1 MPTIIDL
8 RSDTVTL
15 PPPEMRRAMYEAE
28 LGDDVYR
35 EDPTINRL
43 QARTAAL
50 LGMEAALFVPSGT
63 MGNLVAVLTHCR
75 RGDEIILG
83 DESHMFHYE
92 GGNSSVLGGTAMHP
106 VPNAPDGTIRL
117 ETLRAAVRDP
127 ADEHCARTALICLE
141 NTHNRCGG
149 AVLEPAYMEAV
160 RTVAD
165 EIGVPVHLDGA
176 RLFNAAVYCGVPVRE
191 LVRYVD
197 SVSFCFSKGLA
208 APVGSILCGSRAFIA
223 EALRWRKLVGGGM
236 RQAGVLAA
244 AGLYALEHMVERLAD
259 DHDNARA
266 LADGLSEIRGLRL
279 AQPDVQTNIVIV
291 DVAEAGVDPLAFV
304 HDLEEV
310 GVLGSHF
317 GGSLVRFVT
326 HYGIER
332 SDVEKTVARVHQ
344 VMTRRSFST
353 R

>member
-1 MPTIIDL
+1 
-8 RSDTVTL
+8 
-15 PPPEMRRAMYEAE
+15 MRRAMYEAE

-43 QARTAAL
+43 QERTAAL

-92 GGNSSVLGGTAMHP
+92 VGGSSVLGGTAMHP
-106 VPNAPDGTIRL
+106 VPNARDGTIPL
-117 ETLRAAVRDP
+117 ETMRAAVRDP
-127 ADEHCARTALICLE
+127 LDEHCARTALICLE

-149 AVLEPAYMEAV
+149 AVLAPPYMEEV
-160 RTVAD
+160 RAVAD

-176 RLFNAAVYCGVPVRE
+176 RLFNAAVCCGVPARE
-191 LVRYVD
+191 LVRCVD

-223 EALRWRKLVGGGM
+223 EALRWRKIVGGGM

-244 AGLYALEHMVERLAD
+244 AGLFALEHMVDRMAD

-266 LADGLSEIRGLRL
+266 LADGLAEIRGLRL

-291 DVAEAGVDPLAFV
+291 DVAETGLDPLAFV
-304 HDLEEV
+304 RELEAV
-310 GVLGSHF
+310 GVLSSPF

-326 HYGIER
+326 HYSIER
-332 SDVEKTVARVHQ
+332 QDVEETVARVHH
-344 VMTRRSFST
+344 VVTSRSY
-353 R
+353 

>member
-43 QARTAAL
+43 QERTAAL

-106 VPNAPDGTIRL
+106 VPNAPDGTIPL
-117 ETLRAAVRDP
+117 ETLRAAVR
-127 ADEHCARTALICLE
+127 EHT
-141 NTHNRCGG
+141 
-149 AVLEPAYMEAV
+149 
-160 RTVAD
+160 
-165 EIGVPVHLDGA
+165 
-176 RLFNAAVYCGVPVRE
+176 
-191 LVRYVD
+191 
-197 SVSFCFSKGLA
+197 
-208 APVGSILCGSRAFIA
+208 
-223 EALRWRKLVGGGM
+223 VGG
-236 RQAGVLAA
+236 R
-244 AGLYALEHMVERLAD
+244 AD
-259 DHDNARA
+259 DHDDARA
-266 LADGLSEIRGLRL
+266 VADGLAEIRGVRL
-279 AQPDVQTNIVIV
+279 AQGSVQTHPVIV
-291 DVAEAGVDPLAFV
+291 AVAEAGLDPPAFV
-304 HDLEEV
+304 HDLEEA

-317 GGSLVRFVT
+317 GGSLLRFVT

-332 SDVEKTVARVHQ
+332 SDVEETVARVHQ
-344 VMTRRSFST
+344 VMTSRSY
-353 R
+353 

>member
-1 MPTIIDL
+1 MSTIIDL

-15 PPPEMRRAMYEAE
+15 PPPQMRRAMYEAE

-43 QARTAAL
+43 QERTAAL

-75 RGDEIILG
+75 RGDEVILG
-83 DESHMFHYE
+83 DQSHMFHYE
-92 GGNSSVLGGTAMHP
+92 GGNSSVFGGTAMHP
-106 VPNAPDGTIRL
+106 VPNAPDGTIPL
-117 ETLRAAVRDP
+117 ETIRAAVRDP
-127 ADEHCARTALICLE
+127 TDEHCARTAIICLE

-176 RLFNAAVYCGVPVRE
+176 RLFNAAVYCGVPVRD
-191 LVRYVD
+191 LVRCVD

-244 AGLYALEHMVERLAD
+244 AGLYALERMVDRLAE
-259 DHDNARA
+259 DHDNARV
-266 LADGLSEIRGLRL
+266 LADGLAEIRSLRL
-279 AQPDVQTNIVIV
+279 AQPGVQTNIVIV
-291 DVAEAGVDPLAFV
+291 DVAEASVDPLAFV
-304 HDLEEV
+304 RDLEEV
-310 GVLGSHF
+310 GVLSSPF

-332 SDVEKTVARVHQ
+332 SDVDEAVSRVHQ
-344 VMTRRSFST
+344 VMTSRSCST